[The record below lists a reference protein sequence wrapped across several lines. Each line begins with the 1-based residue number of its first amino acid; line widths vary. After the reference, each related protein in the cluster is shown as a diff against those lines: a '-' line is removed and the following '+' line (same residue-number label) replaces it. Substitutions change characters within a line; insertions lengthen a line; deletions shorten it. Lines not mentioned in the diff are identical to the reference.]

1 MTIWNPIWQVTIN
14 GISYENY
21 VLANLTATSGRTNI
35 YEQAQA
41 GYCNLSIYNVTQS
54 QVSININDSVG
65 ISIRDSTGTFV
76 PIWGGSVTDVSIEVA
91 QGGSIAISQVISIV
105 ALGALSRL
113 PKALWSTSLNRDFDG
128 NQILEV
134 LTDLLINNWSEVPA
148 ALTWGNYQPAT
159 ETWAD
164 AQNVGLGEIDTPGNY
179 DLAARSAD
187 VIDVYS
193 LVSALA
199 TSGLGYIYEN
209 AQGQISYADSTHR
222 TQYLATNGYVDVSA
236 NQALASGIKIQTRS
250 GDVRNDV
257 TIKYGANSSSEV
269 SDEDL
274 ASVATFGR
282 LAQVITTTLH
292 DQPDAEAQAAFYLT
306 LRAFPQAMMQSI
318 TYELTNP
325 ELDDADRDSMINI
338 FMGMPLRIADLPDNM
353 TAGQYLGFVEGWQ
366 FSAGYNTLSVTALLS
381 PLAYSIQALKW
392 EEVSVSEA
400 WNTITNTLTWENAL
414 VVALG
419 EHRSNPT
426 TPFNWQMPQNTD
438 LVTDLPADFEV
449 FGQAVATSMAD
460 LLGGT
465 TGQILSKATNAD
477 MDFTWITNDQ
487 GDITGITATSPLT
500 GGGTSG
506 AITVGIQASST
517 TQSGAVQL
525 TDSTSSTSTTTAA
538 TPNSVKTAYD
548 LANAAIAKSI
558 VDAKGDLIAATA
570 ADTVSRLAVGTNGQV
585 LTADSTAAT
594 GMKWAAAAG
603 GGKVL
608 QVVTTAKTDTFTTSS
623 TSLVDLTGLSVT
635 ITPTSAS
642 STILVLFNLQSGLDV
657 TQGQAYFQLVRGSTA
672 IAQGDAAGSRTRT
685 TIQGGPA
692 AVYLMENH
700 SMTFIDS
707 PATTSATTY
716 KIQTRSTSGPIY
728 INRTLTDTD
737 SAVYP
742 RGISTI
748 TVMEIGA

>member
-21 VLANLTATSGRTNI
+21 VLANLTATSGRSNI

-41 GYCNLSIYNVTQS
+41 GYCNLSIYNVTES

-65 ISIRDSTGTFV
+65 ISIQDSTGTYV
-76 PIWGGSVTDVSIEVA
+76 PIWGGSVTDVSIEVT
-91 QGGSIAISQVISIV
+91 QGGSVAISQIISIV

-148 ALTWGNYQPAT
+148 ALTWGNYTPAT
-159 ETWAD
+159 ETWAQ

-222 TQYLATNGYVDVSA
+222 TQYLATNGYVDVTA

-257 TIKYGANSSSEV
+257 TIKYGTNSSSEV

-292 DQPDAEAQAAFYLT
+292 DNADAISQAAFYLT
-306 LRAFPQAMMQSI
+306 LRAFPEAMMQSI

-338 FMGMPLRIADLPDNM
+338 FMGMPLRITDLPDNM

-366 FSAGYNTLSVTALLS
+366 FAAGYNTLSVTALLS

-392 EEVSVSEA
+392 QEVSVSEA

-414 VVALG
+414 VVA
-419 EHRSNPT
+419 
-426 TPFNWQMPQNTD
+426 
-438 LVTDLPADFEV
+438 
-449 FGQAVATSMAD
+449 
-460 LLGGT
+460 
-465 TGQILSKATNAD
+465 
-477 MDFTWITNDQ
+477 
-487 GDITGITATSPLT
+487 
-500 GGGTSG
+500 
-506 AITVGIQASST
+506 
-517 TQSGAVQL
+517 
-525 TDSTSSTSTTTAA
+525 
-538 TPNSVKTAYD
+538 
-548 LANAAIAKSI
+548 
-558 VDAKGDLIAATA
+558 
-570 ADTVSRLAVGTNGQV
+570 
-585 LTADSTAAT
+585 
-594 GMKWAAAAG
+594 
-603 GGKVL
+603 
-608 QVVTTAKTDTFTTSS
+608 
-623 TSLVDLTGLSVT
+623 
-635 ITPTSAS
+635 
-642 STILVLFNLQSGLDV
+642 
-657 TQGQAYFQLVRGSTA
+657 
-672 IAQGDAAGSRTRT
+672 
-685 TIQGGPA
+685 
-692 AVYLMENH
+692 
-700 SMTFIDS
+700 
-707 PATTSATTY
+707 
-716 KIQTRSTSGPIY
+716 
-728 INRTLTDTD
+728 
-737 SAVYP
+737 
-742 RGISTI
+742 
-748 TVMEIGA
+748 